1 MMICRQMVEIL
12 HNHVNQ
18 QEIGWLF
25 AVDHLQNGDM
35 GQENLFGSLIFIK
48 FLRLIEEHF

>member
-1 MMICRQMVEIL
+1 MCRSIVEIL
-12 HNHVNQ
+12 DNHVNQ

-25 AVDHLQNGDM
+25 AVDHLQNGAIGSDD
-35 GQENLFGSLIFIK
+35 NFSSLIFVK